1 MNAIPVDLLIRR
13 DLPAARDGDHAAY
26 GRIVGA
32 CQNTIT
38 AIALSIV
45 RDVQASEDIA
55 QDAFLSAWQHLR
67 RLQNPDS
74 FLPWLRQITRNLA
87 RDHLRAKA
95 RAPHPVDDMDA
106 AIQAAADP
114 ARSPMHALIDAERQA
129 AAVDLISALPNES
142 RETLLLF
149 HREGQSS
156 QQVATLLGLSDA
168 AVRKRLSRARQALRE
183 DLLAR
188 FGEFAQ
194 SSAPAVGFAAV
205 VTSALVVAA
214 PPAAAAT
221 MLGASA
227 GVGAKSIGQVLL
239 GGLGGIGFGLLA
251 AVASIHWGWRKQ
263 MREAMDAEER
273 RALTRSAIVNTGAIG
288 GYLVSMLLTT
298 TWTRGW
304 LFATLATCA
313 FMGIVFWQ
321 TGVVQP
327 RAKARRYAL
336 EARLDPEGA
345 ARRRRRE
352 RLQCRFGLIVGSLGG
367 FGGLLAGLVA
377 SGRIGF

>member
-13 DLPAARDGDHAAY
+13 DLPAAREGDHAAY

-45 RDVQASEDIA
+45 RDVQTSEDIA

-87 RDHLRAKA
+87 RDHLRAKS
-95 RAPHPVDDMDA
+95 RAPHPVDDMEA

-114 ARSPMHALIDAERQA
+114 APSPMHALIDAERQ
-129 AAVDLISALPNES
+129 
-142 RETLLLF
+142 
-149 HREGQSS
+149 
-156 QQVATLLGLSDA
+156 
-168 AVRKRLSRARQALRE
+168 
-183 DLLAR
+183 
-188 FGEFAQ
+188 
-194 SSAPAVGFAAV
+194 
-205 VTSALVVAA
+205 
-214 PPAAAAT
+214 AAAAT

-227 GVGAKSIGQVLL
+227 GVGAKTVGQVLL
-239 GGLGGIGFGLLA
+239 GGLGGIFIGLFA
-251 AVASIHWGWRKQ
+251 AIASIHWGWRKQ
-263 MREAMDAEER
+263 MREALDAEER
-273 RALTRSAIVNTGAIG
+273 RALTRSAIVNAMAIF

-304 LFATLATCA
+304 VLATLSTCM

-327 RAKARRYAL
+327 RAKARRHAL
-336 EARLDPEGA
+336 EAVQDPEGA

-352 RLQCRFGLIVGSLGG
+352 RLQCRLGLVFGSLGG
-367 FGGLLAGLVA
+367 FGGLLAGLIA
-377 SGRIGF
+377 SGRIAF